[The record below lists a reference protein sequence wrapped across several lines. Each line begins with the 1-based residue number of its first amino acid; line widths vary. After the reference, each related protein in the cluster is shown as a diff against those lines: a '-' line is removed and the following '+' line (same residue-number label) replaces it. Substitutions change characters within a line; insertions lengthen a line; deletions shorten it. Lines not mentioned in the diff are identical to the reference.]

1 MGKGSPLSRHPC
13 QSQILLPGCN
23 GFYEI
28 GLLLVVSSGFSLGT
42 QIFSS
47 SSQKPTCPN
56 VNSFCM
62 QCILGAMWFSF
73 VWQLACKVK
82 TKAFFCFS
90 DGKLKLFAAVPK
102 DVIFITFLGIML
114 GLLLLTIALLGH
126 LLGFHIYLSKFNFTR
141 HNSLHYKFYLA
152 HTSEKY

>member
-1 MGKGSPLSRHPC
+1 MGKGNSQLSHHPC

-28 GLLLVVSSGFSLGT
+28 SLLLVVSSGFSRGT
-42 QIFSS
+42 QIFST

-56 VNSFCM
+56 VNSFCR
-62 QCILGAMWFSF
+62 QRILGAMWFSF

-141 HNSLHYKFYLA
+141 AQQLTL
-152 HTSEKY
+152 

>member
-28 GLLLVVSSGFSLGT
+28 SLLLVVSSGFSLGT

-47 SSQKPTCPN
+47 SSQKPICPN
-56 VNSFCM
+56 VNSFCR

-82 TKAFFCFS
+82 TKAFVCFS

-141 HNSLHYKFYLA
+141 PQQLTL
-152 HTSEKY
+152 